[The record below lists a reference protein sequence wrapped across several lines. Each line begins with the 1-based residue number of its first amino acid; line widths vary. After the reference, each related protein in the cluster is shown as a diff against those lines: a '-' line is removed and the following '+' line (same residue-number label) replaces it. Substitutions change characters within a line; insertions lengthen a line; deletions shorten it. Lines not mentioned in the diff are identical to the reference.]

1 MEENRKRIDAL
12 MVSLGVAPSR
22 EKAKEMIKSGNV
34 YLNGKVVSK
43 AGLLA
48 NDCDIIEYK
57 GESERYVSR
66 GGLKLEKA
74 VDVFKLDLSGY
85 LCIDIGAST
94 GGFTDCML
102 QNGAKKV
109 YAYCTHSVFSGPA
122 IERISGGDVT
132 KNWGVNVGFRYS
144 F

>member
-1 MEENRKRIDAL
+1 
-12 MVSLGVAPSR
+12 
-22 EKAKEMIKSGNV
+22 MIKSGNV

-48 NDCDIIEYK
+48 NDCDIIEY

-74 VDVFKLDLSGY
+74 VDVFKLDLNGY

-102 QNGAKKV
+102 QNGAKKS
-109 YAYCTHSVFSGPA
+109 TPSIPA
-122 IERISGGDVT
+122 AVS
-132 KNWGVNVGFRYS
+132 FRRS
-144 F
+144 

>member
-1 MEENRKRIDAL
+1 MDENRKRIDAL
-12 MVSLGVAPSR
+12 MVSLDIAPSR
-22 EKAKEMIKSGNV
+22 EKAKEMIKRGNV
-34 YLNGKVVSK
+34 YLNGKVISK

-48 NDCDIIEYK
+48 NACDIIEYK
-57 GESERYVSR
+57 GKTERYVSR

-74 VDVFKLDLSGY
+74 VEVFELDLSGY

-109 YAYCTHSVFSGPA
+109 YAVDSGSGQLSPVL
-122 IERISGGDVT
+122 ERDPRV
-132 KNWGVNVGFRYS
+132 VNL
-144 F
+144 

>member
-94 GGFTDCML
+94 GGFTDL
-102 QNGAKKV
+102 SLI
-109 YAYCTHSVFSGPA
+109 H
-122 IERISGGDVT
+122 I
-132 KNWGVNVGFRYS
+132 
-144 F
+144 

>member
-1 MEENRKRIDAL
+1 

-85 LCIDIGAST
+85 LCIDMRRVNGRIYRLYAP
-94 GGFTDCML
+94 
-102 QNGAKKV
+102 NGAKKS
-109 YAYCTHSVFSGPA
+109 TPSIPA
-122 IERISGGDVT
+122 AVS
-132 KNWGVNVGFRYS
+132 FRRS
-144 F
+144 EVRSPRCRS